1 MIWDIPDNLD
11 IGFEVNVI
19 SNPDFFEFCCEH
31 NCDSYI
37 SQFGG
42 TKISGVYV
50 LKHNYLELY
59 QLVKHYIIHDGNDYI
74 DVTPFSDNRTTNWFI
89 PLKIETFNLYVN
101 SLENLENLSYNSD
114 IYYTVYLYE
123 NDIKISTHNTPILN
137 INNETISIATNI
149 TNKSIAENVKNNFA
163 SRINHAITRH

>member
-1 MIWDIPDNLD
+1 LIWNIPDNLD
-11 IGFEVNVI
+11 RGFEVNII

-59 QLVKHYIIHDGNDYI
+59 QLVKHFIIHDGNDYI

-89 PLKIETFNLYVN
+89 PLQIENFNVYVN
-101 SLENLENLSYNSD
+101 SLENLENLNYNANV
-114 IYYTVYLYE
+114 YYTVYMS
-123 NDIKISTHNTPILN
+123 NNNIKMSTHDSPILN
-137 INNETISIATNI
+137 KSDDVITIAANI
-149 TNKSIAENVKNNFA
+149 IDKSIAENVKNNFV
-163 SRINHAITRH
+163 SRINHATT

>member
-1 MIWDIPDNLD
+1 LIWNIPDNLD
-11 IGFEVNVI
+11 RGFEVNVI

-59 QLVKHYIIHDGNDYI
+59 QLVKHYIIYDGDDYI

-89 PLKIETFNLYVN
+89 PLKIENFNVYVN
-101 SLENLENLSYNSD
+101 SLENLENLNYNTNV
-114 IYYTVYLYE
+114 YYTVYMS
-123 NDIKISTHNTPILN
+123 NNNIKISIHANPILN
-137 INNETISIATNI
+137 TSDDVITIATNI
-149 TNKSIAENVKNNFA
+149 SNKSIAEHIKNNLV
-163 SRINHAITRH
+163 SRINHATARY